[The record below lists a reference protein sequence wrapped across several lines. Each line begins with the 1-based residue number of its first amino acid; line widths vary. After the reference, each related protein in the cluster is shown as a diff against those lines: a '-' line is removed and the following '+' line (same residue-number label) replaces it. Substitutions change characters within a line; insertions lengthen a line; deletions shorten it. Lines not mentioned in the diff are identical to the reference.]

1 MIELL
6 TKFGMVALSV
16 ALAVWAITVVPLLAG
31 SAEPLQ
37 GALSIGFGVLI
48 LGGLVAVHRGL
59 RGGRVAV
66 AVGALFCGFL
76 VVWLVIPAIA
86 AIAIVIWLLATRDLE
101 RVPPQTA

>member
-6 TKFGMVALSV
+6 KKYGMAALAV

-31 SAEPLQ
+31 SPDRLQ
-37 GALSIGFGVLI
+37 GALSIGFGLLI
-48 LGGLVAVHRGL
+48 LGGLVAMRRGL

-66 AVGALFCGFL
+66 AVGALFTGFL

-101 RVPPQTA
+101 HVPPQPA